1 MSRFSQLFV
10 VPCVLGSL
18 LVSTALAADPKAIA
32 DDHARLQ
39 KWQFSSTPITVSAP
53 VTITRDVA
61 SWTLQSGSVRLME
74 PTSAGA
80 VTGLVFEGQGRFKMT
95 VPDRY
100 EAAQLRRFTGKDV
113 RDIEQ
118 TFTQLVLRTS
128 NDAIA
133 KAFPNAAAAP
143 YAKHDLA
150 SKRSEIALIDF
161 FTDVD
166 AQVVAAAA
174 NPDGLYFRA
183 EAKTADHDWLIFEHD
198 SSRNEE
204 LNLIRWTASFPE
216 TWISL
221 DRAEDRAADGRP
233 GPRRSAPALVSHVDV
248 KANLTKFG
256 RTGSVGMHNQR
267 ALDGEYAV
275 GIDLVGVA
283 PSTNAIRL
291 DFAASARE
299 LKITDESGAEVVF
312 LRDHIGKRSI
322 NVDNLYHDD
331 EVTLIFATPLLAGQK
346 RRLNFAYMLET
357 ANYAPGRWWYPVV
370 PDTFEAKHTARLE
383 LTVAKKNEVRAMG
396 KLEKRSEGEKTET
409 SVWVV
414 DWPTK
419 MLTFSTATR
428 FAEVKLTPDSIPPV
442 FSFGP
447 DFQLD
452 NRDKV
457 HNVGADVANSMQWF
471 QKLLGENIETP
482 QFYVTSIAGWH
493 GQAFD
498 GFLHMGE
505 FTYTSEHPGAS
516 ELFRA
521 HEVAHEWFGH
531 KVGWS
536 SYRDQW
542 LSETLAEY
550 AAMMFVEGFVKNG
563 PKFMEEMLDSYEGV
577 VHGNLS
583 GGFSK
588 FARPGLV
595 EFNTQFRKRLG
606 PIGHGHRAST
616 QEIPA
621 GYVIQAYYKG
631 PLVIHMLRTLLR
643 YRTGSD
649 DVFVKI
655 LRDYVRENKGKSAS
669 TADFQKIV
677 ERNVGGSWS
686 AYFDSWIYN
695 ADLPSYRW
703 NYNVKPS
710 DDGKFVLTLNLKRS
724 DVPEEFMTIIPIRI
738 DYPDGTSGVVFM
750 VNTKSE
756 QTVSTKIAAKPKTVV
771 FAPDHSLLA
780 TIRKD

>member
-1 MSRFSQLFV
+1 MSRFPQVFTAISLFATV
-10 VPCVLGSL
+10 V
-18 LVSTALAADPKAIA
+18 LAIDPKTVA
-32 DDHARLQ
+32 DDYARLQ
-39 KWQFSSTPITVSAP
+39 KWQFSASPVTLSAPITL
-53 VTITRDVA
+53 TRDVGT
-61 SWTLQSGSVRLME
+61 WTLQSGSVRLME

-80 VTGLVFEGQGRFKMT
+80 VTGLVFEGQGRFKMA

-100 EAAQLRRFTGKDV
+100 EAAQLRRFVGRDV
-113 RDIEQ
+113 REIEQ
-118 TFTQLVLRTS
+118 PFTQLVLRTS
-128 NDAIA
+128 NDGIT
-133 KAFPNAAAAP
+133 KAFSSPGAGP
-143 YAKHDLA
+143 FAKSDLA
-150 SKRSEIALIDF
+150 AKRFEHALIDH
-161 FTDVD
+161 FTDID
-166 AQVVAAAA
+166 AQVAAAIV

-183 EAKTADHDWLIFEHD
+183 DMKTADHDWLIFEHD
-198 SSRNEE
+198 SARNEE
-204 LNLIRWTASFPE
+204 ISLTRWQSAFPE

-233 GPRRSAPALVSHVDV
+233 GLRRSAAGVVSHVDAKV
-248 KANLTKFG
+248 NLTKFG
-256 RTGSVGMHNQR
+256 RTGNVGLHNQR
-267 ALDGEYAV
+267 TLDGDYAI

-291 DFAASARE
+291 DFPSPARD

-312 LRDHIGKRSI
+312 LRDAIGKRSI
-322 NVDNLYHDD
+322 NVDNRLHDD
-331 EVTLIFATPLLAGQK
+331 EVTLVFATPLTAGQK

-370 PDTFEAKHTARLE
+370 PDTFEAKHTARLQ
-383 LTVAKKNEVRAMG
+383 LTVTKKNEVRAMG
-396 KLEKRSEGEKTET
+396 RLEKRSEEEKTET

-428 FAEVKLTPDSIPPV
+428 FEEVKVTPEGIPPV

-457 HNVGADVANSMQWF
+457 HNVGADVANSMQYF
-471 QKLLGENIETP
+471 QKLLDDKIETP

-531 KVGWS
+531 KVGWAT
-536 SYRDQW
+536 YRDQW
-542 LSETLAEY
+542 LSEAFAEY
-550 AAMMFVEGFVKNG
+550 AAMMFVEAFVKRG
-563 PKFMEEMLDSYEGV
+563 DKFMEEILDSYEGV
-577 VHGNLS
+577 IHGNLS

-588 FARPGLV
+588 FARPGLI
-595 EFNTQFRKRLG
+595 EFNTQYRKRLG

-616 QEIPA
+616 GEIPA
-621 GYVIQAYYKG
+621 GYVIQSYIKG
-631 PLVIHMLRTLLR
+631 PLVIHMLRTILR
-643 YRTGSD
+643 YRTGND

-655 LRDYVRENKGKSAS
+655 LRDYVRENKGKTAS
-669 TADFQKIV
+669 TADFQKVV
-677 ERNVGGSWS
+677 ERNVGGNWN
-686 AYFDSWIYN
+686 AFFDSWIYN
-695 ADLPSYRW
+695 AGLPSYRW
-703 NYNVKPS
+703 NYSVAPAEG
-710 DDGKFVLTLNLKRS
+710 GKFQLTVNVKRS
-724 DVPEEFMTIIPIRI
+724 DVPEEFMTIIPIRVE
-738 DYPDGTSGVVFM
+738 YPDGTAGAVFM

-756 QTVSTKIAAKPKTVV
+756 QTVTTKLAAKPKNVV